1 MIRFRPYLLSNLYFT
16 LWVSSISGV
25 SNAAASYW
33 SKDLS
38 ALESAIDLIHA
49 FSGNSIIGLIV
60 NFIPATFNVKYAH
73 TSFFW
78 LSGNLMM
85 LGMNAL
91 MLGAHYAI
99 QTENPIEARIVPTVA
114 SQCLENV
121 FILKMLVTKKNS
133 A

>member
-1 MIRFRPYLLSNLYFT
+1 MTRFRPYLLSNLYFT
-16 LWVSSISGV
+16 LWVSIISGV
-25 SNAAASYW
+25 SNAVASYW
-33 SKDLS
+33 SKDLG
-38 ALESAIDLIHA
+38 ALESAIDFIHA
-49 FSGNSIIGLIV
+49 FAGNSVIGLIV

-73 TSFFW
+73 TPLFW

-99 QTENPIEARIVPTVA
+99 QTENPIEARIVPTIA
-114 SQCLENV
+114 SQCLENM
-121 FILKMLVTKKNS
+121 FILKRLIAKNN

>member
-1 MIRFRPYLLSNLYFT
+1 MTRFRPYLLANVYFT

-60 NFIPATFNVKYAH
+60 NFIPATFNVKYPH
-73 TSFFW
+73 TSLFF
-78 LSGNLMM
+78 G
-85 LGMNAL
+85 
-91 MLGAHYAI
+91 
-99 QTENPIEARIVPTVA
+99 
-114 SQCLENV
+114 
-121 FILKMLVTKKNS
+121 
-133 A
+133 

>member
-1 MIRFRPYLLSNLYFT
+1 MMRLRPYLLGNLYFT
-16 LWVSSISGV
+16 LLVSSISGI

-38 ALESAIDLIHA
+38 ALESAIDFLHA
-49 FSGNSIIGLIV
+49 FAGNSVAGLIV
-60 NFIPATFNVKYAH
+60 NFLPATFNVKYAN
-73 TSFFW
+73 TSLFW
-78 LSGNLMM
+78 LTGNLMM
-85 LGMNAL
+85 LGMNVL

-121 FILKMLVTKKNS
+121 FILKMLVRKNN